1 MKKILIIGYIPYGYD
16 KELRGAYPDIIWFQ
30 EEKIMYSGPVGL
42 VELVGVFDG
51 VMFMHQSDRNN
62 LAWEVACVMK
72 NVRTF
77 DRDDYPINI
86 EEKTEGENEQLI

>member
-1 MKKILIIGYIPYGYD
+1 MKKILIIGYMPYGYD
-16 KELRGAYPDIIWFQ
+16 KELKEAYPNIIWFQ

-42 VELVGVFDG
+42 VELVGMFDG
-51 VMFMHQSDRNN
+51 VMFMYQSDNRNN

-77 DRDDYPINI
+77 DRYDYPVNK
-86 EEKTEGENEQLI
+86 EEKQEGENE